1 MAGASTA
8 YSAPLPR
15 PGSRRG
21 NRWAAIAAI
30 LAVTL
35 AGAIAILA
43 VASPAMAVVAIGLG
57 VFAIGVVMRPTIA
70 TVVVV
75 FVLYSNAAVI
85 AVRFHDVPFFVAALV
100 PAMLVPPLAAY
111 LVLERKPIVITS
123 AFPWIVGFLLV
134 QLVSGIVSNDVPTSF
149 DTIVTFLSEGIG
161 LYFLLTN
168 VVRTRETIVVL
179 AWVLLLVAGALGALS
194 FYQATTASYDNDFF
208 GFAQPSLATVGTD
221 VTATGEVD
229 QVRLAGNIGEKNRY
243 AQILLMIV
251 PIGLFLA
258 IAERR
263 MWRRVLALGA
273 TAATALGVALT
284 FSRGAAVGFVMV
296 AVIMALLGY
305 VRLRYVGLVLLAG
318 VLLLTAVPA
327 YGERLASLVEVSS
340 TVSDAGLSEADGA
353 IQSRI
358 TEGLSALLAF
368 ADHPIIGVG
377 PGGFPG
383 VYRHY
388 AELVGIRVLAADREA
403 HDLYAGLLAELGL
416 AGGIVFAVIMGL
428 TIRDLLRGR
437 RATAVI
443 DPMMSAL
450 CTGFMLSIV
459 TYLTTGIFLH
469 MSFVRYFWMMLALAG
484 AAAVIA
490 LAVARQH
497 AALAAEAADDGAPA
511 TVAIVPP
518 AVPDG
523 PAGVT
528 ARRAPRR
535 PRRPAGSPTQ
545 LPQSQSVQP

>member
-1 MAGASTA
+1 
-8 YSAPLPR
+8 
-15 PGSRRG
+15 
-21 NRWAAIAAI
+21 
-30 LAVTL
+30 
-35 AGAIAILA
+35 
-43 VASPAMAVVAIGLG
+43 
-57 VFAIGVVMRPTIA
+57 
-70 TVVVV
+70 
-75 FVLYSNAAVI
+75 
-85 AVRFHDVPFFVAALV
+85 
-100 PAMLVPPLAAY
+100 
-111 LVLERKPIVITS
+111 
-123 AFPWIVGFLLV
+123 
-134 QLVSGIVSNDVPTSF
+134 
-149 DTIVTFLSEGIG
+149 
-161 LYFLLTN
+161 
-168 VVRTRETIVVL
+168 
-179 AWVLLLVAGALGALS
+179 
-194 FYQATTASYDNDFF
+194 
-208 GFAQPSLATVGTD
+208 
-221 VTATGEVD
+221 
-229 QVRLAGNIGEKNRY
+229 
-243 AQILLMIV
+243 MIV

-263 MWRRVLALGA
+263 MWRRLLALGA

-305 VRLRYVGLVLLAG
+305 VRLRYVGLVLIAG

-497 AALAAEAADDGAPA
+497 AALAAEASDDGATA
-511 TVAIVPP
+511 TVVIEPP
-518 AVPDG
+518 AVPVE

-528 ARRAPRR
+528 PRRAPRR
-535 PRRPAGSPTQ
+535 SRRPVGSPAQ